1 MREKSDFMSKRYRST
16 FYYSG
21 KRYEAASSKSQREA
35 DQKAAIMRD
44 KLERGEVG
52 ISANMSVERWI
63 GEWLEIYKRPVVGDG
78 QYNNYVSMIKNVI
91 NPSIGNLQLKS
102 VTDVHLQKMLNSMAG
117 KSKSY
122 LSKLRMTL
130 QSTFKQA
137 YYSGLIQRNPAEN
150 LQIPASSNGT
160 HRSITDYERTKI
172 LDLAEKHY
180 AGLWIKTLLYTGMR
194 PAETRA
200 LDWRHID
207 FDKKI
212 IHVENSMKAGTKII
226 GAPKSS
232 AGIRDIP
239 INDKLL
245 ADLKTAR
252 GEPYEPVFKQPTTG
266 ARHTKQSMCCL
277 WRNFKRQL
285 DISMGA
291 KLYRNKIVLSVIA
304 SDLVPYCLRHTFC
317 TDLQDAGVP
326 INIAKYLMGHSD
338 ISLTAKI
345 YTHTTDKAIQEAA
358 KKINAV

>member
-1 MREKSDFMSKRYRST
+1 
-16 FYYSG
+16 
-21 KRYEAASSKSQREA
+21 
-35 DQKAAIMRD
+35 
-44 KLERGEVG
+44 
-52 ISANMSVERWI
+52 
-63 GEWLEIYKRPVVGDG
+63 
-78 QYNNYVSMIKNVI
+78 
-91 NPSIGNLQLKS
+91 
-102 VTDVHLQKMLNSMAG
+102 
-117 KSKSY
+117 
-122 LSKLRMTL
+122 
-130 QSTFKQA
+130 
-137 YYSGLIQRNPAEN
+137 
-150 LQIPASSNGT
+150 
-160 HRSITDYERTKI
+160 
-172 LDLAEKHY
+172 
-180 AGLWIKTLLYTGMR
+180 MR

-212 IHVENSMKAGTKII
+212 IHVQNSMKAGTKVI
-226 GAPKSS
+226 GAPKSA

-239 INDKLL
+239 INDKLF
-245 ADLKTAR
+245 ADLKVVQ

-266 ARHTKQSMCCL
+266 TRHTNQSMRCL

-291 KLYRNKIVLSVIA
+291 KLYRNKIVLSAVA

-326 INIAKYLMGHSD
+326 INVAKYLMGHSD